1 MKLTK
6 GQNRFINNKSMGITF
21 LKGKNNSG
29 KTTASIYRAINLE
42 NNYCLYN
49 EDKILYI
56 ALNNDNAN
64 EVRARYNDLKEKNY
78 FYSLFSCIDDKV
90 TIFSLPELILEY
102 YNKYKVSNNMSLEY
116 KSKEAL
122 IQLIKEEDFA
132 EVISNYRKKSKLIKN
147 LSLESLLDEILW
159 IKSCDFTLEEYMSC
173 NKAGT
178 IKRARKNSISRK
190 LLYRLMEMY
199 NEKMLQNQFVDK
211 YDRISFAKE
220 FAKSVNTKFKH
231 IIIDGGE
238 KISRGEI
245 QFITSL
251 YNISNTSSLTFIIN
265 TEEDREFD
273 SWFIKGK
280 KMTFLEDKFK
290 NKTYI
295 LKGLNIN
302 KEVKKVDY
310 MDKFKYINLKHR
322 NEFDFN
328 IDSLSGSKEIYLE
341 DNVVFKEE
349 ELKEIPVFNQIAAG
363 NPIEINDEI
372 RESFYLPSGWLE
384 RGKDTFI
391 LEVKGDSMIDKNI
404 FNGDLVV
411 IKKQHTAYNNDIVA
425 ASLDGEATLK
435 ILNTNGKY
443 PKLMPA
449 NKRYS
454 EINLIDKEVSILG
467 VAIGIIKHQY

>member
-21 LKGKNNSG
+21 LKGKKNSG

-42 NNYCLYN
+42 NNYCLYD

-56 ALNNDNAN
+56 ALNNDRVNTIKSK
-64 EVRARYNDLKEKNY
+64 YSDLKDKNY
-78 FYSLFSCIDDKV
+78 FYSLFSSNENKV
-90 TIFSLPELILEY
+90 TILSLQDIILEY
-102 YNKYKVSNNMSLEY
+102 YNKYRISNDINLEY
-116 KSKEAL
+116 KTKESL
-122 IQLIKEEDFA
+122 VKLLEEEDFS
-132 EVISNYRKKSKLIKN
+132 EIIVDYKKKSKLIRN
-147 LSLESLLDEILW
+147 ISLKSLLDEILW
-159 IKSCDFTLEEYMSC
+159 IKSCNFTLEEYMNC
-173 NKAGT
+173 TRTGT

-190 LLYRLMEMY
+190 LLYSLMEMY
-199 NEKMLQNQFVDK
+199 NDKMLQNQFMDK
-211 YDRISFAKE
+211 YDRIRFAKY
-220 FAKSVNTKFKH
+220 FSNSVNTKFKH
-231 IIIDGGE
+231 IIIESGE
-238 KISRGEI
+238 KISKAEI

-251 YNISNTSSLTFIIN
+251 YNISDTSSLTFIIN
-265 TEEDREFD
+265 TEESMELD
-273 SWFIKGK
+273 SWFVKGRK
-280 KMTFLEDKFK
+280 TTLLDEQFK

-295 LKGLNIN
+295 LKGTYIN
-302 KEVKKVDY
+302 NEVKKVDY
-310 MDKFKYINLKHR
+310 MEKFKYINLKYR

-341 DNVVFKEE
+341 DNIVFKEN
-349 ELKEIPVFNQIAAG
+349 ELKEVPVFNQIAAG

-372 RESFYLPSGWLE
+372 KENFYLPEGWLE

-435 ILNTNGKY
+435 ILNTNDKY

-449 NKRYS
+449 NSRYK